1 MSLDTKYRPLRYSD
15 VLGQQATIQV
25 CRELVRKGQGFRQSY
40 VFAGAWGSGKTT
52 LARILARAVLCE
64 NPQDGEPCDRCLQCT
79 SILEERSENF
89 IEVDAATNS
98 SKEDIK
104 RITEEASFGSF
115 SGQRKIYLLDECHQ
129 LSKQSMDALLKPL
142 EDNIRGTQDKQLV
155 CLFCT
160 TEPEKMRKAITSR
173 CAPVFRIRPNTPDE
187 VAARL
192 DYICE
197 QEGIER
203 DPAVLSLIAEV
214 TECHVRDSIKAIEGV
229 SMLGRIDHES
239 VTTYLHL
246 DANALFLDLL
256 EEIGTNLPSAMG
268 TVEKLLTK
276 VSPSSCYERMADVAM
291 LAYRLNL
298 LKTAA
303 VPSYWNRAR
312 LEAVGDVH
320 REFLV
325 SFAERFA
332 QRPHHATASMF
343 TCDVASLHQMRTG
356 MVVRATATEV
366 LVPTRVAAPA
376 AEAPVAPLVQVAQS
390 AEEGSTEVESQ
401 GGLEYVTPPDVPPER
416 APAAAPLP
424 AAAPGKNV
432 VDTGSVKVAATPVVT
447 TTGVYLHPS
456 AQNRR
461 AASPQRQDSS
471 DGHDDGNMPSGMF
484 QELVRRW
491 VIELTREQQS
501 SGRST
506 RRADVGNP

>member
-1 MSLDTKYRPLRYSD
+1 MSLDTKYRPRRYSD

-25 CRELVRKGQGFRQSY
+25 CRELVRKGHGFRQSY

-52 LARILARAVLCE
+52 LARILARAMLCE
-64 NPQDGEPCDRCLQCT
+64 KPQDGEPCDQCDQCLAV
-79 SILEERSENF
+79 LEERSENF

-104 RITEEASFGSF
+104 RITEEAAFGSF

-173 CAPVFRIRPNTPDE
+173 CAPVFRIRTNTPDE

-203 DPAVLSLIAEV
+203 DISALALIAEV

-229 SMLGRIDHES
+229 SMLGRIDHEA

-246 DANALFLDLL
+246 DANALFLELL
-256 EEIGTNLPSAMG
+256 EGIGTDLAAALG
-268 TVEKLLTK
+268 VIERLLVK
-276 VSPSSCYERMADVAM
+276 VSPSSCYERMADVCM
-291 LAYRLNL
+291 LAYRLAL
-298 LKTAA
+298 LKTAT
-303 VPSYWNRAR
+303 VPSYWDRQR
-312 LEAVGDVH
+312 LEAVGNLH
-320 REFLV
+320 RDFLV
-325 SFAERFA
+325 AFAERFA
-332 QRPHHATASMF
+332 QRPSHATAAMF
-343 TCDVASLHQMRTG
+343 TCDVASLHHHRTG
-356 MVVRATATEV
+356 TVVRAVATEV
-366 LVPTRVAAPA
+366 LVPTRAAISV
-376 AEAPVAPLVQVAQS
+376 EAPRQAPTALAVMAEGPADEGN
-390 AEEGSTEVESQ
+390 AEEEIAPPVASTPSQPIKVEAQ
-401 GGLEYVTPPDVPPER
+401 PGNMR
-416 APAAAPLP
+416 A
-424 AAAPGKNV
+424 
-432 VDTGSVKVAATPVVT
+432 VDTPVVT

-461 AASPQRQDSS
+461 AASPARSESS
-471 DGHDDGNMPSGMF
+471 EIRKESNMPPWMF
-484 QELVRRW
+484 TELVRRW
-491 VIELTREQQS
+491 VIELTGEQHA
-501 SGRST
+501 SGRPT
-506 RRADVGNP
+506 RRADMGHP